1 MLSSIHSATRTRQ
14 VVYKKGARASAAVRW
29 RSWLSAVST
38 VASAAAAAAA
48 AGAAVILYVPKLD
61 SARIILRRTPAA
73 AAAAAAAEAAVETAL
88 SHERHLT
95 AALARAPFL

>member
-38 VASAAAAAAA
+38 VAAAAAAAAA
-48 AGAAVILYVPKLD
+48 AGVRRNIIRAETRFGTGTGIAAGLV
-61 SARIILRRTPAA
+61 
-73 AAAAAAAEAAVETAL
+73 AVA
-88 SHERHLT
+88 
-95 AALARAPFL
+95 ARAENHKT

>member
-38 VASAAAAAAA
+38 AASAAAAAAA
-48 AGAAVILYVPKLD
+48 AAGVRRNIIRAETRLGTGTGIAAGLV
-61 SARIILRRTPAA
+61 
-73 AAAAAAAEAAVETAL
+73 AVA
-88 SHERHLT
+88 
-95 AALARAPFL
+95 ARAENHKT

>member
-38 VASAAAAAAA
+38 AASAAAAAAA
-48 AGAAVILYVPKLD
+48 AAGVRRNIIRAETRFGTGTGIAAGLV
-61 SARIILRRTPAA
+61 
-73 AAAAAAAEAAVETAL
+73 AVA
-88 SHERHLT
+88 
-95 AALARAPFL
+95 ARAEIHKT

>member
-48 AGAAVILYVPKLD
+48 AGVRRNIIRAETRFGTGTGIAAGLV
-61 SARIILRRTPAA
+61 
-73 AAAAAAAEAAVETAL
+73 AVA
-88 SHERHLT
+88 
-95 AALARAPFL
+95 ARAEIHKT

>member
-48 AGAAVILYVPKLD
+48 AGVRRNIIRAETRFGTGTGIAAGLV
-61 SARIILRRTPAA
+61 
-73 AAAAAAAEAAVETAL
+73 AVA
-88 SHERHLT
+88 
-95 AALARAPFL
+95 ARAENHKT